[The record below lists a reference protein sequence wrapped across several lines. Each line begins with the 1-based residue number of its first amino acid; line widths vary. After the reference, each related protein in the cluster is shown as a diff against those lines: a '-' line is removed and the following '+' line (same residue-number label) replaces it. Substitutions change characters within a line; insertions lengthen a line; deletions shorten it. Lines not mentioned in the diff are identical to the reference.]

1 MKLSIVNY
9 INSSPFLKGLE
20 KYFSA
25 EELKIEKDIPSVC
38 ARKLINKEVQIG
50 LVPVAEIAN
59 IPNAKIIS
67 DYCIGSNGNVGSVL
81 LLSNYDKYDIK
92 KIYLDNESRTSNMLA
107 KIITTKFWRKN
118 VSYHNGEEE
127 FLKEPEKNAAYVII
141 GDKAFNYK
149 SQFKYVFDLSN
160 EWKKETNLPFV
171 FACWVSNLM
180 LPYEIHNKLNKSFKY
195 GIENINSV
203 INNLNEKLDDETT
216 VKTYLT
222 ELIDY
227 EFTDE
232 KHKALSLFNS
242 YAKEVS
248 AELVE
253 QPA

>member
-9 INSSPFLKGLE
+9 INSLPFLKGLE
-20 KYFSA
+20 KFFSSD
-25 EELKIEKDIPSVC
+25 ELKIEKDIPSVC
-38 ARKLINKEVQIG
+38 AKKLINNEVQVG
-50 LVPVAEIAN
+50 LVPVAEIGN

-67 DYCIGSNGNVGSVL
+67 EYCIGSDGNVGSVL

-107 KIITTKFWRKN
+107 KIIATKFWRKN
-118 VSYHNGEEE
+118 VAFLNGEEE

-141 GDKAFNYK
+141 GDKAFKYK
-149 SQFKYVFDLSN
+149 NQFKHVFDLSN

-180 LPYEIHNKLNKSFKY
+180 LPYEMHSKLNRAFKY
-195 GIENINSV
+195 GIENIDTE
-203 INNLNEKLDDETT
+203 IENLSEKLDDDTT
-216 VKTYLT
+216 VKTYLH

-227 EFTDE
+227 NFNED
-232 KHKALSLFNS
+232 KRKALEQFNAL
-242 YAKEVS
+242 AKELSPEWVG
-248 AELVE
+248 